1 MLLTR
6 KEQLQGTPKIKV
18 QEKFKGNLSNDRLT
32 IHEAEIW
39 VLCLPSIT
47 IDPTLAPYRD
57 KREPK
62 NPPIGVHV
70 IATVQTSAQNKLIST

>member
-1 MLLTR
+1 MLLIL

-18 QEKFKGNLSNDRLT
+18 PENFKEYLPNDRLP

-39 VLCLPSIT
+39 VLCLPSIA
-47 IDPTLAPYRD
+47 IDPTLVPYRD

-70 IATVQTSAQNKLIST
+70 IPTEQTSAQNKLISN